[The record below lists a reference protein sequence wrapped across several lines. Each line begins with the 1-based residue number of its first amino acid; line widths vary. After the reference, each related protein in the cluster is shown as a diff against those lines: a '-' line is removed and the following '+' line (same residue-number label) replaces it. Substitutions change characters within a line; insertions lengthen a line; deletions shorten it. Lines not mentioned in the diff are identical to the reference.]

1 MGQAGAQREPS
12 MEEILASIRRII
24 ENNETDRP
32 QPAEM
37 ADPEMDDLEVSDL
50 EATDRETAA
59 MEAALAEDLA
69 ADVPAAAMREDERS
83 DPRMSHDAM
92 TIEAAPEPVA
102 DYSVESPRAKTAA
115 GVAEIFDVAATRH
128 DQAAAARLAADEA
141 GDMPTSAP
149 ISLADVAARIR
160 AEPSAPI
167 GTVLDDAAVV
177 ELHDMLGEEAVT
189 PALTSPAAEPRRT
202 TEGLQAVARA
212 MAAQAPEQA
221 APAPAASAAPTPAIS
236 AEPVAAPREPAPQA
250 VSAADAEKASQTQLV
265 SVDTGARVAAS
276 FEALSHA
283 VSSGNLRSFD
293 EIAED
298 LLRPMLQSWLDD
310 NLPTLV
316 ERLVREEIERVS
328 RGPRR

>member
-32 QPAEM
+32 QPVDT
-37 ADPEMDDLEVSDL
+37 ADVEMDDQG
-50 EATDRETAA
+50 TTAI
-59 MEAALAEDLA
+59 EAALADDFAVEVPAAQVRDDESLAREDLA
-69 ADVPAAAMREDERS
+69 HEDVPHEDVTVES
-83 DPRMSHDAM
+83 
-92 TIEAAPEPVA
+92 APESVA
-102 DYSVESPRAKTAA
+102 DYSVVTARAQAAA
-115 GVAEIFDVAATRH
+115 GVAEIFDVAATRQNEAVAPRKA
-128 DQAAAARLAADEA
+128 DDEAAD
-141 GDMPTSAP
+141 MPP
-149 ISLADVAARIR
+149 PPVSLADVAARIR

-189 PALTSPAAEPRRT
+189 PALSSAVEPRRT

-221 APAPAASAAPTPAIS
+221 APTPVVSAAA
-236 AEPVAAPREPAPQA
+236 AEPVDAFREPATQA
-250 VSAADAEKASQTQLV
+250 VPAADADTASQTQLV

>member
-37 ADPEMDDLEVSDL
+37 ADSDPADIEIDEPATTAL
-50 EATDRETAA
+50 EAVLADDFAAEAPTTAVRDDA
-59 MEAALAEDLA
+59 GPELGA
-69 ADVPAAAMREDERS
+69 
-83 DPRMSHDAM
+83 SHDAV
-92 TIEAAPEPVA
+92 TNEAAPEPVA
-102 DYSVESPRAKTAA
+102 DYPAATPRAKTTA
-115 GVAEIFDVAATRH
+115 GVAEIFDAATPRQGEEAAKQ
-128 DQAAAARLAADEA
+128 QAEQEAADI
-141 GDMPTSAP
+141 PAP

-177 ELHDMLGEEAVT
+177 ELHDMLGEEAVS
-189 PALTSPAAEPRRT
+189 PVSSPAAEPRRT

-212 MAAQAPEQA
+212 MAAQALEPA
-221 APAPAASAAPTPAIS
+221 APAPVIATAPV
-236 AEPVAAPREPAPQA
+236 EPFDTRREAAPQA
-250 VSAADAEKASQTQLV
+250 GPAAAAEQSAQTQLV

-276 FEALSHA
+276 FDALSHA

>member
-24 ENNETDRP
+24 ENNDTDRP
-32 QPAEM
+32 QPIET
-37 ADPEMDDLEVSDL
+37 ADLDPADIEMDDPD
-50 EATDRETAA
+50 TTA
-59 MEAALAEDLA
+59 MEAALADDFAVDAPSAEVRD
-69 ADVPAAAMREDERS
+69 DESPAR
-83 DPRMSHDAM
+83 RMAHDDM
-92 TIEAAPEPVA
+92 TNEAAPEPAA
-102 DYSVESPRAKTAA
+102 DYAVATPHAMTAA
-115 GVAEIFDVAATRH
+115 GVAEIFDVAAARR
-128 DQAAAARLAADEA
+128 DEDAAMRQTEDEAAD
-141 GDMPTSAP
+141 MPAPAP

-177 ELHDMLGEEAVT
+177 ELHDMLGEETV
-189 PALTSPAAEPRRT
+189 SPAVSSPVAEPRRT

-212 MAAQAPEQA
+212 MAAQAPEPA
-221 APAPAASAAPTPAIS
+221 APATVVSAASSGPADTY
-236 AEPVAAPREPAPQA
+236 REPAPHT
-250 VSAADAEKASQTQLV
+250 VSAADAEKASQTQIV